1 MINSMKNTQGH
12 IIIKLLK
19 VKHKKRIMKAI
30 RKKKVH
36 YIQGNSIPSMDFLS
50 PLLSKRE
57 LDDTVKMLKGKKKE
71 YLPRKTIFL
80 EWKRDKDFSRETKT
94 EEVHHYQTCLTR
106 NAEQISTSL
115 NKKMPNNTMKVY
127 ESINLTGKGNC
138 NHKHRIL

>member
-1 MINSMKNTQGH
+1 MTQ
-12 IIIKLLK
+12 
-19 VKHKKRIMKAI
+19 
-30 RKKKVH
+30 
-36 YIQGNSIPSMDFLS
+36 
-50 PLLSKRE
+50 SKCWKE
-57 LDDTVKMLKGKKKE
+57 KKKE
-71 YLPRKTIFL
+71 YLPSKTIFL

-115 NKKMPNNTMKVY
+115 NKKMPNNKKCMKVY

>member
-57 LDDTVKMLKGKKKE
+57 LDDTVKMLKGKKK
-71 YLPRKTIFL
+71 
-80 EWKRDKDFSRETKT
+80 
-94 EEVHHYQTCLTR
+94 
-106 NAEQISTSL
+106 
-115 NKKMPNNTMKVY
+115 
-127 ESINLTGKGNC
+127 
-138 NHKHRIL
+138 RILTQQNYLFRMKER